1 MGGEHVNNGW
11 NRMIYKCW
19 SPIYDH
25 FFNSGM
31 FLKARNEIFRDISL
45 EKGSKVLF
53 VGVGTGADLPYFLNK
68 GYDITAIDYSS
79 DMLRVAKEKYSDS
92 SVTFLE
98 MDAQNMDFPDES
110 FDFIVASLILS
121 VVPDPKK
128 TLNEMIRVLKKN
140 EYFLVFDKFSPKNKN
155 MNIKQKIFRPII
167 KLFGTDIGL
176 DFYQLFKIAENHCD
190 VIQDENVM
198 FNGMYRKI
206 LGFKKGETK

>member
-1 MGGEHVNNGW
+1 MNNGW
-11 NRMIYKCW
+11 NRIIYKCW

-25 FFNSGM
+25 FFNAGL

-45 EKGSKVLF
+45 EKGSKILF
-53 VGVGTGADLPYFLNK
+53 IGVGTGADLPYFLNK
-68 GYDITAIDYSS
+68 GYDITAIDYSA
-79 DMLRVAKEKYSDS
+79 DMLKVAKEKYSDS

-98 MDAQNMDFPDES
+98 MDAQNMDFPDKS

-176 DFYQLFKIAENHCD
+176 DFYQLFKVVENHCN

-198 FNGMYRKI
+198 LNGMYRKI
-206 LGFKKGETK
+206 LGFKKGATK

>member
-1 MGGEHVNNGW
+1 MNNGW